1 MKLKNTDQNILR
13 NLAENS
19 KTIVYASL
27 VPYKSNSC
35 IKVYDEEG
43 NPLGDIPEENISEY
57 LNETNIVLFIE
68 KSMDDETGL
77 LIYTLKTIA

>member
-13 NLAENS
+13 NLVKNS
-19 KTIVYASL
+19 KTMVYASL
-27 VPYKSNSC
+27 IPYKSNSC
-35 IKVYDEEG
+35 IKAYDEEG

-68 KSMDDETGL
+68 ETIDDETGL
-77 LIYTLKTIA
+77 PIYVLKTIV